1 VRPDAV
7 QIRVLGAL
15 MEKQRTTPDTYP
27 LTLNALRSACNQSTN
42 RDPVVDYDERIIRHA
57 LEELGRRRWTRSAS
71 GPGSRAPKYR
81 HLLADTLGLDPAA
94 QAVLTVL
101 LLRGPQTPGELRTR
115 TERLH
120 RFGGVDEIEAT
131 LAALIDRGFAE
142 RLERRPGQK
151 EVRYRQLLGGEEDAG
166 GASLLGGAA
175 GPGTA
180 ASTGAAATGATTGSA
195 RTGGAEAGPVAP
207 DDREREPTA
216 GARSSPGTGAEAG
229 TGATAGTGVVAG
241 GGAGGGTASPSPI
254 RSSSAHAPS
263 SVGGG
268 SSGAAGNAVLESEL
282 QALRGRVASL
292 ESEVS
297 RLRAA
302 FARLQDELGG

>member
-1 VRPDAV
+1 
-7 QIRVLGAL
+7 

-42 RDPVVDYDERIIRHA
+42 RDPVVDYDERVIRHA

-175 GPGTA
+175 GPGTGVPA
-180 ASTGAAATGATTGSA
+180 GAAANGPAPSAGAD
-195 RTGGAEAGPVAP
+195 EVLVAP
-207 DDREREPTA
+207 GDRNREPTA
-216 GARSSPGTGAEAG
+216 GASSPPGTGTGGVAEAG
-229 TGATAGTGVVAG
+229 GVAGTGVVAG
-241 GGAGGGTASPSPI
+241 GGAGGGTASPAPI

-268 SSGAAGNAVLESEL
+268 SSGAAGNAALESEL

-302 FARLQDELGG
+302 FGRLQDELGG